1 MGKANTHIR
10 NYKNIVLYIRIYKY
24 MYLEKYISVRVCVH
38 YKIDVMLAD
47 LAFPNIP
54 YIHIYIFGSRIF
66 SKYVAFFTYRTC
78 IYFVCAEKH
87 SSISQETR

>member
-10 NYKNIVLYIRIYKY
+10 NYKNIVIYIRIYKY

-54 YIHIYIFGSRIF
+54 YIYIFLVRVSL
-66 SKYVAFFTYRTC
+66 YVAFFTYRTC

>member
-1 MGKANTHIR
+1 M
-10 NYKNIVLYIRIYKY
+10 L
-24 MYLEKYISVRVCVH
+24 YLEKCISVRVCVH

-47 LAFPNIP
+47 LAFPI
-54 YIHIYIFGSRIF
+54 IHIYVFGLRIF
-66 SKYVAFFTYRTC
+66 SKYVAFFTYRTS